1 MKKYYETVFILSSD
15 LSEETK
21 TKDTVDK
28 FIKILT
34 DNSADIINVEYWGL
48 KQLAYPI
55 KRKTSG
61 FYNLIEFN
69 ASPEIV
75 KTLEIEFRRNEHI
88 IRFLIT
94 VLDKY
99 AVEYNAKRKNGN
111 FNKPKE
117 EIKTEP
123 TIENKKQYEDK

>member
-1 MKKYYETVFILSSD
+1 MKKNYETVFILSSN

-34 DNSADIINVEYWGL
+34 DNAADIINVEYWGL
-48 KQLAYPI
+48 KELVYPI

-69 ASPEIV
+69 ASPEVV
-75 KTLEIEFRRNEHI
+75 KILETEFRRDENI

-99 AVEYNAKRKNGN
+99 AVEYNTKRRNGG

-117 EIKTEP
+117 EIKP
-123 TIENKKQYEDK
+123 QQTIENNEK